1 MRARMRQE
9 RSCQMSRG
17 TASADEQIEAG
28 RAERL
33 LERGFKAV
41 RLRTTSCAGMC
52 SRLSIEALELPARDH
67 AGAVWRQIPA
77 PLSWVE
83 AGLSRAA
90 FLILR
95 QMSCG
100 PFWGRLGR
108 LSNGFDERRSRVCF
122 GAGKNRSCSPS
133 WREVATSPDFASP
146 LFGSAERGQS
156 GVFTLTADGEDE
168 GDNE

>member
-1 MRARMRQE
+1 MRARAMRQE

-90 FLILR
+90 FFDSPTKCPAVPSGGDWVALATVL
-95 QMSCG
+95 MSDV
-100 PFWGRLGR
+100 PAFALEPAKTDPAHQ
-108 LSNGFDERRSRVCF
+108 SDER
-122 GAGKNRSCSPS
+122 
-133 WREVATSPDFASP
+133 W
-146 LFGSAERGQS
+146 
-156 GVFTLTADGEDE
+156 
-168 GDNE
+168 